1 MGQALR
7 RCCQTIGLCKPTPVV
22 HTPDDEEV
30 SVFTVEEH
38 DGTALNEG

>member
-1 MGQALR
+1 VA
-7 RCCQTIGLCKPTPVV
+7 